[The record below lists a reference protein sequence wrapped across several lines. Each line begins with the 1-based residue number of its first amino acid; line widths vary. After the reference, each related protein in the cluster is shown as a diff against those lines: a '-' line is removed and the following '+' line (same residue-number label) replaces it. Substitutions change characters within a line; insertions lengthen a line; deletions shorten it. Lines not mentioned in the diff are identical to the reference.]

1 MLLVSSVASFYF
13 AILSRLA
20 GINQIMNNIQS
31 LTFQIKGVKFGIQG
45 INWFLVAGIAVS
57 EASSVVCF
65 DGSDFKLGHTD

>member
-45 INWFLVAGIAVS
+45 IN
-57 EASSVVCF
+57 
-65 DGSDFKLGHTD
+65 